1 MQTKIYFLILLFQ
14 ILATHVFAQGFLVT
28 YPQEPGAVLSANYTV
43 FVNETPVAVYNVGD
57 NRDVSYAHFAFA
69 GKVTIRI
76 HVSSPVSTYNL
87 SPHSFD
93 IESTK
98 SGQDI
103 YFDLDRPRKFLLK
116 EVNDLDEHLCI
127 FADPLEENNP
137 EIGDSLVTNVMDK
150 GVDNTGSTNDIAIIQ
165 DAISNLPAGGILY
178 FPPGHY
184 ILGGDL
190 VMKSDRSIYLAGGAT
205 LQASSTKE
213 LRIIF
218 SGANNVKLFGRGS
231 IDGRGDSFRPNYK
244 NNDGTVAEG
253 GNTILYCNTAS
264 NNCTIEGIVL
274 KNAITW
280 TSIVMYTKNWNVY
293 NMKVVNGRKF
303 TNHDCWDPHD
313 AVNMMFDNCFLYGTD
328 DAIAYSI
335 LSPNLDLNT
344 TIRNSVFY
352 NGEMGTT
359 VRIGPWVGDNCKNIT
374 VENND
379 HILGGNNDF
388 TLSFY
393 LGGSISDLKY
403 LNNRIEN
410 AQKGVLLIRT
420 NWEDYYTKKTES
432 GSADNIIFDRLSV
445 ENASVGW
452 NGHFSRIEGEKPHNF
467 VSNITFKD
475 FYQKGVL
482 QTSTTSADIEIVGK
496 YVSNVIFTSS
506 ITPVIDIIASNL
518 IAYRSGSNPG
528 KFTVS
533 RTGGNTLDS
542 LTVKYIIHGTAIN
555 GTDYTAIPDSVVIP
569 VGSETTEIII
579 TPDATNTANRYK
591 TVFISLSSNSNYI
604 LGPGYHAVVT
614 ILNGNLKNE

>member
-1 MQTKIYFLILLFQ
+1 MQVMKTKSFVVGLFLSI
-14 ILATHVFAQGFLVT
+14 IATQMYAQGFLVT
-28 YPQEPGAVLSANYTV
+28 YPQEPNAVLSANYTV

-76 HVSSPVSTYNL
+76 HVSSHVSTYNL
-87 SPHSFD
+87 SPHSFG

-103 YFDLDRPRKFLLK
+103 YFDLDRPRKLLLK
-116 EVNDLDEHLCI
+116 EVNDLGEHLCI

-137 EIGDSLVTNVMDK
+137 EIGDSLVTNVIDK

-165 DAISNLPAGGILY
+165 DAINNLPAGGILY
-178 FPPGHY
+178 FPPGYY

-190 VMKSDRSIYLAGGAT
+190 VMKSDRSIYLSGGAT
-205 LQASSTKE
+205 LQASSTNE

-218 SGANNVKLFGRGS
+218 SGANNAKLYGRGS
-231 IDGRGDSFRPNYK
+231 VDGHGDKFRPGYS
-244 NNDGTVAEG
+244 GEG
-253 GNTILYCNTAS
+253 GNTILYCNS
-264 NNCTIEGIVL
+264 SSDNCTIEGVIL
-274 KNAITW
+274 KAAITW
-280 TSIVMYTKNWNVY
+280 TAIVMHTTNWKVY

-303 TNHDCWDPHD
+303 SNHDCWDPHS
-313 AVNMMFDNCFLYGTD
+313 AVNMMMDDLFLYGTD

-344 TIRNSVFY
+344 TIRNSIFY

-388 TLSFY
+388 TLGFY
-393 LGGSISDLKY
+393 LGGSISGLKY

-410 AQKGVLLIRT
+410 AQKGVILIRT

-432 GSADNIIFDRLSV
+432 GSASNIIFDRLSV

-452 NGHFSRIEGEKPHNF
+452 NGHYSRIEGEKPQNF

-496 YVSNVIFTSS
+496 YVSNVIFSSS

-528 KFTVS
+528 KFTIS
-533 RTGGNTLDS
+533 RKGGGTVDALS
-542 LTVKYIIHGTAIN
+542 VKYLLHGTAVN
-555 GTDYTAIPDSVVIP
+555 GTDYTSIPDSVVIP
-569 VGSETTEIII
+569 AGSETTDIII

-591 TVFISLSSNSNYI
+591 TVFISLSSNNNYI
-604 LGPGYHAVVT
+604 LGSGYHAVVT